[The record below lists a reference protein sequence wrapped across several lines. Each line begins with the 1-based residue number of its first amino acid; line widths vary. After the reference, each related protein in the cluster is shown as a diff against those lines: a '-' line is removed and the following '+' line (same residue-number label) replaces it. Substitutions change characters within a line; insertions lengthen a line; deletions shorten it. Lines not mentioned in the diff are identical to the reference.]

1 MSAVATVLAAKSRAA
16 VEAGWKRPQFF
27 VRFSAAAKN
36 APACLEPVG
45 ESIDARLATLVGFNE
60 NIISIFLIGAS
71 IYIPVYLFRSMQ
83 RVYGQGVLITLF
95 KFLFLLVS
103 YFVGFGLMIGIAA
116 VFAAF
121 SI

>member
-1 MSAVATVLAAKSRAA
+1 VYPLSKRYY
-16 VEAGWKRPQFF
+16 VEHLLFVVHYHAFF
-27 VRFSAAAKN
+27 F
-36 APACLEPVG
+36 L
-45 ESIDARLATLVGFNE
+45 ILILQILFARLATLVGFNE
-60 NIISIFLIGAS
+60 NIVSIFLIGAS

-95 KFLFLLVS
+95 KFLFLLIS